1 MRLDIPAVPQEYQR
15 GYLQRIFTR
24 IESAIN
30 DLRAKTAVTK
40 TASFQIGPSE
50 YRIICNGSA
59 SITVTL
65 PNPATYSGPDINIKT
80 IAAYTVVSAS
90 SNVVPIT
97 GGAAGT
103 AILPATAG
111 RWATL
116 VSDGTNWVIA
126 QQGDATGGGG
136 GLSDG
141 DYGDITVSG
150 GATVLTIDNDVVTY
164 AKMQNVSATNRLLG
178 RGSAGAGDT
187 EEISL
192 GTGLSM
198 SGTTLNGP
206 AWTEVEVDFGSTP
219 VYDATFTITDASIT
233 SSAVKM
239 VLVPCGKA
247 ATGRT
252 ADDWQ
257 WDGGTFVANPG
268 TGSATCYATFTPG
281 PIVGKRMLQYQIG

>member
-40 TASFQIGPSE
+40 TSSFQIGPSE